1 MIDKN
6 DRRSQ
11 RTRQALGD
19 AFVQLLMERG
29 YHAISIK
36 DVIERANVGR
46 STFYSHY
53 SDKDALFVGQLDRL
67 MELLSQHVPQTHAEK
82 NPFFP
87 SLGLFQHIQQQQKL
101 YRILTW
107 GSGVDVMTKHLQ
119 KTMSEKIEERLLA
132 NGQTYDVATPIIA
145 NFLAGS
151 FVSLVKWW
159 LDNKLI
165 YSSEQMDEM
174 YRKLALAWLKQPKG
188 I

>member
-19 AFVQLLMERG
+19 AFVELLMERG
-29 YHAISIK
+29 YDAISIK

-53 SDKDALFVGQLDRL
+53 ADKDELFVGQLDRL
-67 MELLSQHVPQTHAEK
+67 MELLSQHIPQSHTEG

-101 YRILTW
+101 YQILAW
-107 GSGVDVMTKHLQ
+107 GSGVDLLTKHLQ
-119 KTMSEKIEERLLA
+119 KSMTEKIEQRLLS
-132 NGQTYDVATPIIA
+132 NGQTYEVPIPILA

-151 FVSLVKWW
+151 FLSLVKWW
-159 LDNKLI
+159 LDNKLT
-165 YSSEQMDEM
+165 YSPEQMDEM
-174 YRKLALAWLKQPKG
+174 YRKLALAWTRQYKN